1 MLDWE
6 KGDMNDTAVV
16 EDCGEEA
23 EGESIG
29 VFEMIVNERGM
40 NDEVI
45 RRGIFQK
52 MQPAIIFT

>member
-16 EDCGEEA
+16 EDCGEKA

>member
-1 MLDWE
+1 MVDWE
-6 KGDMNDTAVV
+6 KGDINDTAVV
-16 EDCGEEA
+16 EDYGEEA

-40 NDEVI
+40 NDVVI
-45 RRGIFQK
+45 GRGIFQK